1 VTRDEQAPG
10 PAGGAAGKPGPA
22 GDAAGKPGPA
32 GGAGGK
38 AARRR
43 GAAPDRPAQRGED
56 MPGLR
61 GSRSLSRDLNASLL
75 IEMVRRFGPIS
86 RAELSRQS
94 QISAPTVS
102 AIVAQLLER
111 GTFSEVALAPS
122 SGGRPPVLLQLNPKA
137 GYVVGIKLRGDG
149 LTTVVC
155 DLDASVVATD
165 EADAALVGDPTGAIT
180 AIELA
185 TRRAL
190 RAAGVARTKVLG
202 VGIGLSGVID
212 SLRGSCEFS
221 HLLQWHDVE
230 LAAPLRRRLRLPVW
244 VDNDVNTLAIAE
256 KWSGDGTSAR
266 DFITLSVGRGLGLG
280 IVIDRAVYRGAVGGA
295 GEFGHVIIDQDGP
308 ECECGR
314 AGCLEA
320 MVGERALL
328 DRVSARHGR
337 QVSRAELIT
346 LAAAGDEATI
356 AVLTDASNVLGLAL
370 ANVVTLLNPELVI
383 ICGEGTELG
392 APFLDLVVA
401 SIRELAFAGLGK
413 HVDVKVQQWGDD
425 AWAVGAATLVLRESF
440 ALPGP
445 DEDRRAIWHRLEA

>member
-1 VTRDEQAPG
+1 MRREKAPDG
-10 PAGGAAGKPGPA
+10 TLPGAAKSPA
-22 GDAAGKPGPA
+22 TGRAERP
-32 GGAGGK
+32 
-38 AARRR
+38 AAR
-43 GAAPDRPAQRGED
+43 GEE

-75 IEMVRRFGPIS
+75 IELVRRFGPIS

-102 AIVAQLLER
+102 AIVGQLLAR

-155 DLDASVVATD
+155 DLDARVVATD
-165 EADAALVGDPTGAIT
+165 EAAAALVGDPAAAIA
-180 AIELA
+180 AIEQA

-190 RAAGVARTKVLG
+190 SSAGVAKGKVLG

-212 SLRGSCEFS
+212 SLRGSCQFS

-230 LAAPLRRRLRLPVW
+230 LAAPLQRRLRMPVW

-256 KWSGDGTSAR
+256 KWAGDGIAAR
-266 DFITLSVGRGLGLG
+266 NFITLSVGRGLGLG

-295 GEFGHVIIDQDGP
+295 GEFGHVIVQPGGP
-308 ECECGR
+308 LCECGR
-314 AGCLEA
+314 SGCLEA
-320 MVGERALL
+320 LVGERALL
-328 DRVSARHGR
+328 ERIGASRGQPVT
-337 QVSRAELIT
+337 RAELIA
-346 LAAAGDEATI
+346 LAAAGDQATVG
-356 AVLTDASNVLGLAL
+356 VLTEASQVLGLAV
-370 ANVVTLLNPELVI
+370 ANVVTLLNPELLIV
-383 ICGEGTELG
+383 CGEGTELG
-392 APFLDLVVA
+392 APFLDAVVA
-401 SIRELAFAGLGK
+401 SVRELAFAGLGR
-413 HVDVKVQQWGDD
+413 DIEVKVQQWGDD